1 MTTHV
6 NTITWAETG
15 GTLVGTVEELS
26 AGDTVSLAL
35 KLNATSGGQ
44 SYTPT
49 IGDYFLL
56 SNGGHAIYNG
66 TTWVYTVA
74 AGDATGNLSVAGTS
88 TGSNSNLAILIYNS
102 SGSNIYTLGAAQPGI
117 LPSYPSTTSPGYTY
131 DVICFYPGTL
141 IATPDGEKA
150 VETLR
155 AGDLVLTAA
164 GKSAPVRWMGR
175 QTVST
180 RFADPLR
187 VLPIHIKAGAL
198 AEGVPARDL
207 LVSPDHALLID
218 GVLIQAA
225 ALVNGVSIF
234 REANVP
240 VTFTYHHVELADH
253 SLILAENTPAETF
266 VDNVDRMAFD
276 NWAEHEAL
284 ADASAITEMDLPR
297 AKATRQVPVAIRAH
311 LARRATALSGA
322 PIATAA

>member
-1 MTTHV
+1 MATHV
-6 NTITWAETG
+6 QTITWAETG
-15 GTLVGTVEELS
+15 GTFVGGVEELS
-26 AGDTVSLAL
+26 AGDTVSLTLAL
-35 KLNATSGGQ
+35 NGTGF
-44 SYTPT
+44 TPVS
-49 IGDYFLL
+49 GDYFLL

-66 TTWVYTVA
+66 TAWVYTVA
-74 AGDATGNLSVAGTS
+74 AGDATGNLSLAGTP
-88 TGSNSNLAILIYNS
+88 TGSNSNLEILIYNS
-102 SGSNIYTLGAAQPGI
+102 SGGITYHLGAASPGI
-117 LPSYPSTTSPGYTY
+117 LPSSPALTY
-131 DVICFYPGTL
+131 DVICFYPGTM

-150 VETLR
+150 VETLQ
-155 AGDLVLTAA
+155 AGDLVLTAD

-207 LVSPDHALLID
+207 LVSPDHALLVD

-240 VTFTYHHVELADH
+240 VTFTYHHVELAGH

-297 AKATRQVPVAIRAH
+297 AKAVRQVPAKTRAH
-311 LARRATALSGA
+311 LAERATALSGA
-322 PIATAA
+322 RIATAA

>member
-1 MTTHV
+1 MATHV
-6 NTITWAETG
+6 QTITWAESG
-15 GTLVGTVEELS
+15 GTAVGTTVDQLS
-26 AGDTVSLAL
+26 AGDTVSLTL
-35 KLNATSGGQ
+35 SLNATSGGQ

-74 AGDATGNLSVAGTS
+74 AGDATGNLSV
-88 TGSNSNLAILIYNS
+88 TGVPANQNLAIPIYNS
-102 SGSNIYTLGAAQPGI
+102 SGSNIYTLDAASPGI
-117 LPSYPSTTSPGYTY
+117 LPSSPAPAY

-150 VETLR
+150 VETLQ
-155 AGDLVLTAA
+155 AGDLVLTAD

-187 VLPIHIKAGAL
+187 VLPIRIKAGAL

-207 LVSPDHALLID
+207 LVSPDHALLVSD
-218 GVLIQAA
+218 VLVQAS
-225 ALVNGVSIF
+225 ALVNGVSVL

-284 ADASAITEMDLPR
+284 TDASAITEMNLPR
-297 AKATRQVPVAIRAH
+297 AKATRQVPLAIRDH
-311 LARRATALSGA
+311 LARRATALFGA

>member
-1 MTTHV
+1 MATHV
-6 NTITWAETG
+6 QTITWAESG
-15 GTLVGTVEELS
+15 GTAVGTTVDQLS
-26 AGDTVSLAL
+26 AGDTVSLTL
-35 KLNATSGGQ
+35 GLNATSGGQ

-66 TTWVYTVA
+66 TAWVYTVA
-74 AGDATGNLSVAGTS
+74 AGDATGNLSLPGVP
-88 TGSNSNLAILIYNS
+88 TGPNTNPDIPIYNS
-102 SGSNIYTLGAAQPGI
+102 SGSNIYTLGAASPGI
-117 LPSYPSTTSPGYTY
+117 LPSAPVPTY

-150 VETLR
+150 VETLQ
-155 AGDLVLTAA
+155 AGDLVLTAD

-187 VLPIHIKAGAL
+187 VLPIRIKAGAL

-207 LVSPDHALLID
+207 LVSPDHALLVSD
-218 GVLIQAA
+218 VLVQAS
-225 ALVNGVSIF
+225 ALVNGVSVL

-284 ADASAITEMDLPR
+284 TDASAITEMNLPR
-297 AKATRQVPVAIRAH
+297 AKATRQVPLAIRDH
-311 LARRATALSGA
+311 LARRATALFGA

>member
-1 MTTHV
+1 MSTQV
-6 NTITWAETG
+6 QSIIWAESG
-15 GTLVGTVEELS
+15 GTAVNGVDQLS
-26 AGDTVSLAL
+26 AGDTVTLTL
-35 KLNATSGGQ
+35 KMNGSG
-44 SYTPT
+44 YTPAV
-49 IGDYFLL
+49 GDYFLL

-66 TTWVYTVA
+66 TAWVYTVA
-74 AGDATGNLSVAGTS
+74 AGDATGNLTV
-88 TGSNSNLAILIYNS
+88 TGVPNLSGPNSAIPIYNS
-102 SGSNIYTLGAAQPGI
+102 SGSNIYTLGAASPGI
-117 LPSYPSTTSPGYTY
+117 LPSSPPNTTY

-150 VETLR
+150 VETLQ
-155 AGDLVLTAA
+155 AGDLVLTAD

-187 VLPIHIKAGAL
+187 VLPIRIKAGAL

-207 LVSPDHALLID
+207 LVSPDHALLVGD
-218 GVLIQAA
+218 VLVQAS
-225 ALVNGVSIF
+225 ALVNGVSVL

-276 NWAEHEAL
+276 NWAEHEA
-284 ADASAITEMDLPR
+284 DASAITEMNLPR
-297 AKATRQVPVAIRAH
+297 AKATRQVPLAIRDH
-311 LARRATALSGA
+311 LARRATALFGA